1 MPVCASLGVNTF
13 ARLDFVLAALLPAT
27 EAMDPLDLR
36 GRGPRPCP
44 YGMSGIARPEGGLRL
59 LLNVTAGASNGS
71 TGARFDWGTLPLL
84 EPSWLPLTE
93 EGAAGA
99 EPFDSLC

>member
-1 MPVCASLGVNTF
+1 MPVCASLGVKTF
-13 ARLDFVLAALLPAT
+13 ARPDLVLAALLPAT
-27 EAMDPLDLR
+27 DAMDPLDLR

-71 TGARFDWGTLPLL
+71 TGARFDCGTLPLL
-84 EPSWLPLTE
+84 EPSWLPLND
-93 EGAAGA
+93 EGAAGVD
-99 EPFDSLC
+99 PLGSLC